1 MPRRN
6 ENKMD
11 KGKKVLTMTKEYI
24 EREAAIE
31 ATKHAWAK
39 MDKEE
44 V

>member
-1 MPRRN
+1 MTMP
-6 ENKMD
+6 
-11 KGKKVLTMTKEYI
+11 KEYI

-39 MDKEE
+39 MDMEE